1 MSALKVGD
9 LGFELR
15 RSANR
20 QTMQITV
27 ERDGSL
33 ILFAPKTCATA
44 QLEKFVRERRF
55 WIYTKLAE
63 KQVLHQPVSPKQYK
77 TGEGFAY
84 LGRNYRLLLVPN
96 SSARPVGEQQ
106 PEQIAPVKLTGGR
119 FQMRR
124 EVAAD
129 GRRHMVQW
137 YSTHAEQWLAVRVK
151 PWARRVAV
159 KPTGLAVMDLGFRW
173 ASCTASGKLQFH
185 WKTILLPPHA
195 IDYVIVHELAHLHE
209 RHHTPEFWS
218 AVARTLPDFAARKQW
233 LAEHGDELSGY

>member
-1 MSALKVGD
+1 M
-9 LGFELR
+9 
-15 RSANR
+15 
-20 QTMQITV
+20 
-27 ERDGSL
+27 
-33 ILFAPKTCATA
+33 
-44 QLEKFVRERRF
+44 
-55 WIYTKLAE
+55 
-63 KQVLHQPVSPKQYK
+63 SPKQYK

-84 LGRNYRLLLVPN
+84 LGRNYRLLLVP
-96 SSARPVGEQQ
+96 SLSARPREEAAEQ
-106 PEQIAPVKLTGGR
+106 AVPVKLTGGR

-124 EVAAD
+124 EVAAE

-137 YSTHAEQWLAVRVK
+137 YSTHAEQWLTVRMK
-151 PWARRVAV
+151 PWTRRVAV

-218 AVARTLPDFAARKQW
+218 VVARALPDFAVRKLW
-233 LAEHGDELSGY
+233 LAEHGDALSGY